1 MVYIKSWTE
10 YQTEAEKLYEEQPT
24 RTRYC
29 VKYRARDGALTL
41 KVTDD
46 HRCLKYKTQSSIM
59 LNRFEAFNLSM
70 MSKMQNRRSQA
81 QAQAATPMISVA
93 VSAKA
98 VPAHSGGQEV
108 VMADASPSTVQ
119 GAGGASGTGAPA
131 AAKKKKPKK
140 KK

>member
-10 YQTEAEKLYEEQPT
+10 YQTQAEKLYEQQPD

-29 VKYRARDGALTL
+29 VKYRAADSSLVL

-46 HRCLKYKTQSSIM
+46 NLCLKYKTQSSIM

-70 MSKMQNRRSQA
+70 MSKMQNRRPQPPQPA
-81 QAQAATPMISVA
+81 IAATLRPGTGAQLAPVTADVI
-93 VSAKA
+93 
-98 VPAHSGGQEV
+98 
-108 VMADASPSTVQ
+108 MADATSTASQ
-119 GAGGASGTGAPA
+119 GAGGGGPSGASPA
-131 AAKKKKPKK
+131 GAAKKKKPKK